1 MGDSE
6 SHRADSIREAILK
19 FGIVP
24 IVGLFYIL
32 TVLQIEYTPD
42 DTYIYAQYAR
52 HLAEGKGFSFN
63 NETPSYGVTGP
74 LWAML
79 IAGGAF
85 VGIDPIVVAK
95 SLDLV
100 FASLAVLLAYIVG
113 VAIIRDKWYALLG
126 ALLFSTD
133 AWFLRWSGSGMDAS
147 LAVLLALLVIRHLH
161 QNEYITASILSGL
174 LTLVRPEG
182 ALLFGVVLVD
192 NFLNS
197 TNRRL
202 ALKVG
207 LICSALFA
215 IIVGS
220 WLVFA
225 YAHFGQV
232 VPNTILAKSSAGFSL
247 PAAWHILKT
256 EAAILGST
264 QAVPIAALFVSL
276 FFLARSKQPNVVVL
290 EGISL
295 LWVVMLLLFYVL
307 FNVQVVSRYLIPIT
321 PFVIIMALWGL
332 KKMDEKFEWSSR
344 RRLLVLSLVALFT
357 VLQNQFLYHGT
368 VVPHKEGFAVGMKDA
383 LLPIANWLRENASD
397 EDIILTPDIGLLGY
411 VSEKKLY
418 DTAGLITPEV
428 RRAFGAT
435 EYYEAIATRQY
446 EKVVQPTYVVDRF
459 AHAERLSAPDMIPL
473 MTREFPSLS
482 ITGPGTVFY
491 TLYRVKR

>member
-1 MGDSE
+1 MGNSE

-85 VGIDPIVVAK
+85 VGLDPVVVAK

-100 FASLAVLLAYIVG
+100 FASLAILLMYVVG
-113 VAIIRDKWYALLG
+113 VAIIRDKPYALLG

-147 LAVLLALLVIRHLH
+147 LAVLLALLVVRHLH
-161 QNEYITASILSGL
+161 QNEYLIASILSGL

-182 ALLFGVVLVD
+182 ALLFAVVLAD

-207 LICSALFA
+207 LGCSALFA

-225 YAHFGQV
+225 YMHFGQV
-232 VPNTILAKSSAGFSL
+232 VPNTILAKSSTGFSL
-247 PAAWHILKT
+247 AAAWHILKT
-256 EAAILGST
+256 EAAILAST
-264 QAVPIAALFVSL
+264 QAVPIAALVVSL
-276 FFLARSKQPNVVVL
+276 FFLARSRQSKIVLL

-295 LWVVMLLLFYVL
+295 LWILALVLFYVV

-332 KKMDEKFEWSSR
+332 KKMDEKFEWSGR
-344 RRLLVLSLVALFT
+344 RRVFVLSMVVLFT
-357 VLQNQFLYHGT
+357 VLQNQFLYHRI

-428 RRAFGAT
+428 KRSFEGMD
-435 EYYEAIATRQY
+435 YYEAIATRRY
-446 EKVVQPTYVVDRF
+446 EMVVQPAYLVDR
-459 AHAERLSAPDMIPL
+459 HPQAERLTAPDRIPL

-482 ITGPGTVFY
+482 IAGPGTVFY